1 MDIVDV
7 RPVLLV
13 SIISLS
19 SSNVQEITLDRLSL
33 DLVLNIL
40 SDFTHALA
48 TTPLDEADDANN
60 SDNGNKDDET
70 EDEVSILIISR
81 ADSLLD
87 DDSLHLCHDVT
98 LLVYCYNFFRAICLR
113 HNLGCHFTSG
123 ISLLMPSVLVLCF
136 VSNYALF
143 ELIPVELFGLS
154 LLILSHNWDAF
165 NLSTE
170 DPGIHERLVVLNE
183 VSVDRIDSL
192 KVDELLILL
201 LVSLQDLELDDS

>member
-33 DLVLNIL
+33 DLMLHIL

-70 EDEVSILIISR
+70 EDEVSILVISR
-81 ADSLLD
+81 AGSLLD
-87 DDSLHLCHDVT
+87 DDPLHLCHDVT
-98 LLVYCYNFFRAICLR
+98 FLVHCYNFFRAICLR
-113 HNLGCHFTSG
+113 HNLGCHFASG

-201 LVSLQDLELDDS
+201 LVSLQDLELDDG